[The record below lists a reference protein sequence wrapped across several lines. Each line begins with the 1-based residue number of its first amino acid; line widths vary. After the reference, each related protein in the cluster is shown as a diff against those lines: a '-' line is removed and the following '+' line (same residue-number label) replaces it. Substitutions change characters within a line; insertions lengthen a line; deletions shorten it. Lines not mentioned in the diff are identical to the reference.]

1 MRSELLKFPRSF
13 VVRPRR
19 SCYHSSMDAPDTE
32 TASESPRPHPTSED
46 LEVSSYLE
54 ESLTPGPSPPSDE
67 GRERGETPPPRE
79 TIVVIDFGSQYSM
92 LIARRVRECHVYC
105 ELVPHDAPWEQV
117 ERLNP
122 RGFIL
127 SGGPAS
133 VYGEGAP
140 QAPAYVFES
149 GLPVLGICYGM
160 QLLAHQLG
168 GRVSPSTHR
177 EYGHA
182 VIRLANGEPPT
193 SDLRPPTSDIQ
204 NRTSDLVPRT
214 SLFDGLPPAIPVW
227 MSHGDRITELP
238 PGFRS
243 LAYSDS
249 SPYAVMANDRG
260 LIGLQFHPEVVH
272 TPHGKQLLENF
283 LLRDCGCR
291 GDWTAGNFIA
301 DSILR
306 IREQVGPGRVICA
319 LSAGVDSA
327 GTAALV
333 HRAIGDQLTCI
344 FVDNGLLRR
353 EEPER
358 VVDTFHRHLK
368 LNLIHVDASD
378 RFLDVLEGVTD
389 PERKRKIVGETF
401 IRVFEEESDKLFKSV
416 RPEEARSGAEGRPHS
431 VRAEPVEALPLSRS
445 RRLSG
450 AAARVDF
457 IAQGTTYPDVIE
469 SGAHAPPTAAP
480 TSYLRPPTSAAS
492 PNHSPLTTNHS
503 SRVAATIKT
512 HHNVGGL
519 PKEMTF
525 ELVEPLRY
533 LFKDEVRQVGL
544 ALGLPEEIVFRQP
557 FPGPGLAIRIIGEV
571 TREKLDTL
579 RACDW
584 IVMDEVKNAA
594 MYRDLWQAFAVLT
607 DSRSVGVMG
616 DYRTYG
622 HVVAIRAVTAE
633 DAMTADWARLPY
645 DLLARIAN
653 RIVNEVPAVNRV
665 VYDITSKPPGTIEW
679 E

>member
-1 MRSELLKFPRSF
+1 
-13 VVRPRR
+13 
-19 SCYHSSMDAPDTE
+19 
-32 TASESPRPHPTSED
+32 
-46 LEVSSYLE
+46 
-54 ESLTPGPSPPSDE
+54 
-67 GRERGETPPPRE
+67 
-79 TIVVIDFGSQYSM
+79 M

-133 VYGEGAP
+133 VYDQGAP

-149 GLPVLGICYGM
+149 GLPVLAICYGM

-168 GRVSPSTHR
+168 GKVSPSTHR

-182 VIRLANGEPPT
+182 VIRWAEGALTPGPSPVRGRGEDPARQG
-193 SDLRPPTSDIQ
+193 SSVDQ
-204 NRTSDLVPRT
+204 
-214 SLFDGLPPAIPVW
+214 LFEGLPPAIPVW

-238 PGFRS
+238 PGFRA
-243 LAYSDS
+243 LAHSDS

-283 LLRDCGCR
+283 LLRVCGCR

-306 IREQVGPGRVICA
+306 IREQVGGGRVICA
-319 LSAGVDSA
+319 LSGGVDSA
-327 GTAALV
+327 VTAALI

-344 FVDNGLLRR
+344 FVNNGLLRR

-368 LNLIHVDASD
+368 LNLIHTDATD
-378 RFLDVLEGVTD
+378 RFLDRLTGVTD
-389 PERKRKIVGETF
+389 PEEKRRIVGETF
-401 IRVFEEESDKLFKSV
+401 IRVFEEEADRL
-416 RPEEARSGAEGRPHS
+416 GA
-431 VRAEPVEALPLSRS
+431 
-445 RRLSG
+445 
-450 AAARVDF
+450 VDF

-469 SGAHAPPTAAP
+469 SGGGPSPPAPLP
-480 TSYLRPPTSAAS
+480 LRGRGEIEHSAAGAQ
-492 PNHSPLTTNHS
+492 HS
-503 SRVAATIKT
+503 SKTAVTIKT

-571 TREKLDTL
+571 TRDKLDTL

-584 IVMDEVKNAA
+584 IVMDEVKGAA
-594 MYRDLWQAFAVLT
+594 MYRELWQAFAVLT
-607 DSRSVGVMG
+607 DTRSVGVMG

-622 HVVAIRAVTAE
+622 HIVAIRAVTAE

-645 DLLARIAN
+645 DLLATIAN

>member
-1 MRSELLKFPRSF
+1 
-13 VVRPRR
+13 
-19 SCYHSSMDAPDTE
+19 MDAPQTPDKP
-32 TASESPRPHPTSED
+32 ESPRPHPTSED

-54 ESLTPGPSPPSDE
+54 AATEERDEDAARRDASPRRLYTEATDRES
-67 GRERGETPPPRE
+67 
-79 TIVVIDFGSQYSM
+79 IVIVDFGSQYSM

-133 VYGEGAP
+133 VYEEGAP
-140 QAPAYVFES
+140 QAPAWVFES
-149 GLPVLGICYGM
+149 GLPVLAICYGM

-168 GRVSPSTHR
+168 GRVSPSVHR

-182 VIRLANGEPPT
+182 VIRQAV
-193 SDLRPPTSDIQ
+193 SDQLSAVSDGAAASVQ
-204 NRTSDLVPRT
+204 Q
-214 SLFDGLPPAIPVW
+214 LFDGLPAAIPVW

-249 SPYAVMANDRG
+249 SPYAVMANDLG

-283 LLRDCGCR
+283 LLRVCGCR

-306 IREQVGPGRVICA
+306 IREQVGDGRIICA
-319 LSAGVDSA
+319 LSGGVDSA
-327 GTAALV
+327 VTAALV

-344 FVDNGLLRR
+344 FVNNGLLRR

-358 VVDTFHRHLK
+358 VVDTFRRHLSIP
-368 LNLIHVDASD
+368 LIHTDATD
-378 RFLDVLEGVTD
+378 RFLERLAGITD
-389 PERKRKIVGETF
+389 PEEKRRIVGETF
-401 IRVFEEESDKLFKSV
+401 IRVFEEEADRL
-416 RPEEARSGAEGRPHS
+416 GA
-431 VRAEPVEALPLSRS
+431 
-445 RRLSG
+445 
-450 AAARVDF
+450 VDF

-469 SGAHAPPTAAP
+469 SGAHSTAAAP
-480 TSYLRPPTSAAS
+480 AA
-492 PNHSPLTTNHS
+492 
-503 SRVAATIKT
+503 VGAAAGSKTAVTIKT

-525 ELVEPLRY
+525 ELVEPMRY

-584 IVMDEVKNAA
+584 IVMDEVKRAA

-607 DSRSVGVMG
+607 DTRSVGVMG